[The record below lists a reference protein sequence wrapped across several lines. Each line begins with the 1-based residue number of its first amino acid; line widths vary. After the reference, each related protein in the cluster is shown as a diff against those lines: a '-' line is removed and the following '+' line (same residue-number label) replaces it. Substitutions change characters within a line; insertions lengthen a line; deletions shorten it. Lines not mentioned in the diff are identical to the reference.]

1 MMNERWLKRY
11 DPDVSPDLKI
21 PSIPLHE
28 ILRESAKRFPNH
40 QAMYFY
46 GKSVTYAELDE
57 QSNRF
62 GNVLKSFGV
71 KRGDRVTIMLPN
83 TPHCVIAYYAI
94 LKIGAVVVQTNPLYV
109 ERELEHQLK
118 DSGSEI
124 IVALD
129 LFYPR
134 IKGVMERTRLKKII
148 ICRVTDFLPPLLK
161 LLYPLKALKEGQR
174 VKVDKESFIGDFIP
188 LSRGASHL
196 LDHQV
201 IPPDEI
207 ALLQY
212 TGGTTGTAKGV
223 MLTHSNLVTNTL
235 QCRSWMPDLKPG
247 EETFLAVI
255 PFFHVFGM
263 TACMN
268 LAIVLGAKMILIPKF
283 KTEEVI
289 KNIEKSRATV
299 FLGVQAMYVA
309 INHFEGIEKRDIS
322 SIKVCISGGGP
333 LHVEV
338 QEQFE
343 SLTGGKLVEGFGL
356 TEASPVTHCNPI
368 NGIRKKG
375 AIGLPLPLTEARI
388 VDLETGEKEMPVGEA
403 GELIVKG
410 PQVMKGY
417 WNHPEETRQTL
428 RNGWLFTGDMARM
441 DEEGFF
447 FIVDRKKD
455 MIKTVGENVYPREV
469 EEILFQFPKVKEAV
483 VVGLPDSFSVE
494 IIKAYL
500 VLNEGTTATED
511 EIITFCRTHLAKFK
525 VPKMVEFRKELPKTI
540 VGKVLRRVLL
550 EEELM
555 KTKLNQG
562 KSL

>member
-1 MMNERWLKRY
+1 MTKPWIKRY
-11 DPDVSPDLKI
+11 DSDVSPDLKI
-21 PSIPLHE
+21 PAIPLHN
-28 ILRESAKRFPNH
+28 ILTGTARRFPENE
-40 QAMYFY
+40 AISFY
-46 GKSVTYAELDE
+46 GKSISYAKLDE
-57 QSNRF
+57 LTNRF
-62 GNVLKSFGV
+62 GNVLKGFGI
-71 KRGDRVTIMLPN
+71 KPGDRVAIMLPN

-94 LKIGAVVVQTNPLYV
+94 LKIGGVVVQTNPLYV
-109 ERELEHQLK
+109 EREIEHQLK
-118 DSGSEI
+118 DSGAEI
-124 IVALD
+124 MVALD

-134 IKGVMERTRLKKII
+134 IKAVMGKTKLKRII

-161 LLYPLKALKEGQR
+161 LLYPIKALKEGQR
-174 VKVDKESFIGDFIP
+174 VTVDKNPFIGHFTP
-188 LSRGASHL
+188 LINSASPL
-196 LDHQV
+196 LVHQSV
-201 IPPDEI
+201 DPGDI

-223 MLTHSNLVTNTL
+223 MLTHANLVTNTL
-235 QCRSWMPDLKPG
+235 QCRTWMPDLKEG
-247 EETFLAVI
+247 LETFLAVI

-268 LAIVLGAKMILIPKF
+268 LAIYLGGRLILIPKF

-289 KNIEKSRATV
+289 RNIEKKRATV

-333 LHVEV
+333 LHLEV

-343 SLTGGKLVEGFGL
+343 LLTGGKLVEGFGL

-368 NGIRKKG
+368 NGLRKKG
-375 AIGLPLPLTEARI
+375 AIGLPLPLTDAKV
-388 VDLETGEKEMPVGEA
+388 VDLETGLKEMAPGET
-403 GELIVKG
+403 GELIVQG

-417 WNHPEETRQTL
+417 WNHPEETRQMI
-428 RNGWLFTGDMARM
+428 RNGWLYTGDMAKM
-441 DEEGFF
+441 DDDGFF
-447 FIVDRKKD
+447 YIVDRKKD

-469 EEILFQFPKVKEAV
+469 EEVLFQFPKVKDAV

-494 IIKAYL
+494 IIKAYI
-500 VLNEGTTATED
+500 VLNEGETATED
-511 EIITFCRTHLAKFK
+511 EVVAFCRQHLAKFK

-550 EEELM
+550 DEELK
-555 KTKLNQG
+555 KTKTNQG

>member
-1 MMNERWLKRY
+1 MTKPWFKRY

-21 PSIPLHE
+21 PPVPLHE
-28 ILRESAKRFPNH
+28 ILTDAAKRFPEN
-40 QAMYFY
+40 QALSFY
-46 GKSVTYAELDE
+46 GKLISYAKLDE
-57 QSNRF
+57 LSNRF
-62 GNVLKSFGV
+62 GNVLKGFGV
-71 KRGDRVTIMLPN
+71 KPGDRVAIMLPN

-94 LKIGAVVVQTNPLYV
+94 LKIGGVVVQTNPLYV
-109 ERELEHQLK
+109 EREIEHQLK
-118 DSGSEI
+118 DSGSGI
-124 IVALD
+124 MVALD

-134 IKGVMERTRLKKII
+134 IKAVMPRTQLKRII

-161 LLYPLKALKEGQR
+161 LLYPIKALKEGQR
-174 VKVDKESFIGDFIP
+174 VKVDQKPFIDHFMPLIKSASPLLVHQAVDPGD
-188 LSRGASHL
+188 
-196 LDHQV
+196 
-201 IPPDEI
+201 I

-223 MLTHSNLVTNTL
+223 MLTHTNLVTNTL
-235 QCRSWMPDLKPG
+235 QCRSWMPDLKEG
-247 EETFLAVI
+247 KETFLAVI

-268 LAIVLGAKMILIPKF
+268 LAIYLGGEMILIPKF

-289 KNIEKSRATV
+289 RSIEKNRATV
-299 FLGVQAMYVA
+299 FFGVQAMYVA
-309 INHFEGIEKRDIS
+309 INHFKGIEKRDIS

-333 LHVEV
+333 LHLEV

-368 NGIRKKG
+368 NGARKKG
-375 AIGLPLPLTEARI
+375 AIGLPLPLTDARI
-388 VDLETGEKEMPVGEA
+388 VDLETGEKEMPSGET
-403 GELIVKG
+403 GELIVQG

-417 WNHPEETRQTL
+417 WNHPEETRQAI
-428 RNGWLFTGDMARM
+428 RNGWLYTGDMAKM

-447 FIVDRKKD
+447 YIVDRKKD

-469 EEILFQFPKVKEAV
+469 EEVLFQFPKVKDAV

-494 IIKAYL
+494 IIKAYI
-500 VLNEGTTATED
+500 VLNEGETVDED
-511 EIITFCRTHLAKFK
+511 EVIAFCRQHLAKFK
-525 VPKMVEFRKELPKTI
+525 VPKLVEFRKELPKTI
-540 VGKVLRRVLL
+540 VGKVLRRILL
-550 EEELM
+550 EEELK
-555 KTKLNQG
+555 KTKPNQG

>member
-1 MMNERWLKRY
+1 MTKPWFKRY
-11 DPDVSPDLKI
+11 DSDVSPDLKI
-21 PSIPLHE
+21 PPVPLHD
-28 ILRESAKRFPNH
+28 ILAGSAKRFPENE
-40 QAMYFY
+40 AILFY
-46 GKSVTYAELDE
+46 GKSISYAKLDE
-57 QSNRF
+57 LSNRF
-62 GNVLKSFGV
+62 GNVLKGFGV
-71 KRGDRVTIMLPN
+71 KPGDRVAIMLPN

-94 LKIGAVVVQTNPLYV
+94 LKIGGVVVQTNPLYV
-109 ERELEHQLK
+109 EREIEHQLK

-124 IVALD
+124 MVALD

-134 IKGVMERTRLKKII
+134 IKAVMGRTRLKRII

-161 LLYPLKALKEGQR
+161 LLYPIKAYKEGQR
-174 VKVDKESFIGDFIP
+174 VKVDKKPFIDHFIP
-188 LSRGASHL
+188 LIRSASPL
-196 LDHQV
+196 LVHQAV
-201 IPPDEI
+201 DPGDI

-223 MLTHSNLVTNTL
+223 MLTHTNLVTNTL
-235 QCRSWMPDLKPG
+235 QCRVWMPALKEG
-247 EETFLAVI
+247 TETFLAVI

-268 LAIVLGAKMILIPKF
+268 LAIYLGARMILIPKF

-289 KNIEKSRATV
+289 RNIEKKRATV
-299 FLGVQAMYVA
+299 FFGVQAMYVA

-333 LHVEV
+333 LHLEV

-343 SLTGGKLVEGFGL
+343 SLTGGRLVEGFGL

-375 AIGLPLPLTEARI
+375 AIGLPLPLTDAKV
-388 VDLETGEKEMPVGEA
+388 VDLETGEKEMLPGDT
-403 GELIVKG
+403 GELILRG

-417 WNHPEETRQTL
+417 WNHPEETRQTI
-428 RNGWLFTGDMARM
+428 RNGWLYTGDMAKM
-441 DEEGFF
+441 DEDGFF
-447 FIVDRKKD
+447 YIVDRKKD

-469 EEILFQFPKVKEAV
+469 EEVLFQFPKVKDAV

-494 IIKAYL
+494 IIKAYI
-500 VLNEGTTATED
+500 VLNEGETATED
-511 EIITFCRTHLAKFK
+511 DVIAFCRKNLAKFK
-525 VPKMVEFRKELPKTI
+525 VPKLVEFRKELPKTI
-540 VGKVLRRVLL
+540 VGKVLRRILL
-550 EEELM
+550 EEELK
-555 KTKLNQG
+555 KTKQNQG